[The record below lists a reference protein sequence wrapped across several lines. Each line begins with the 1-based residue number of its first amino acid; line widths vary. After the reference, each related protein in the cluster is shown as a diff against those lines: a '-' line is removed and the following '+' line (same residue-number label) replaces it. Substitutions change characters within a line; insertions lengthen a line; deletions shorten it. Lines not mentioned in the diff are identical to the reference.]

1 MKVARSFGR
10 LHGVM
15 IQGCVSRTDEVP
27 PGVTEMTSEMLTHF
41 PTSSS
46 IFYCE
51 NKSASTL
58 QGSST
63 DLYFNLRT
71 CKNQTHLQP
80 HHEQQIQRTAHS
92 PSKMAKLS
100 DGALAGII
108 VGSIVG
114 AYFLAC
120 FLLWCC
126 ICCGACSLTAWESG
140 LGDGWHN
147 RRRKHKKTPLPTNSG
162 QELQPVLRTSREE
175 NIQNDAVSLSGV
187 TVCGN
192 ERGF

>member
-1 MKVARSFGR
+1 
-10 LHGVM
+10 
-15 IQGCVSRTDEVP
+15 
-27 PGVTEMTSEMLTHF
+27 MLTHF
-41 PTSSS
+41 PRSSS
-46 IFYCE
+46 IFCCE

-58 QGSST
+58 QNSSS
-63 DLYFNLRT
+63 DLYLILRT
-71 CKNQTHLQP
+71 CKKQTPLKP
-80 HHEQQIQRTAHS
+80 HHEQRIKRTAHS

-120 FLLWCC
+120 FLLSCC

-140 LGDGWHN
+140 VGDRWHN
-147 RRRKHKKTPLPTNSG
+147 RRRKHRKAPLPTSSG
-162 QELQPVLRTSREE
+162 QELRPLPGIAQET
-175 NIQNDAVSLSGV
+175 NIQNDVVSLSGV